1 MISLVSPAKTLNFD
15 PIKNN
20 IKCSLPYF
28 LESSKELVDILRQKS
43 ENELSILMK
52 LSKNLSKVN
61 FLRYKNWNLPFNQS
75 NAKPAAFAF
84 EGSVYKGLNI
94 SSFSQD
100 ELKYSQ
106 NNFRIIS
113 GLYGILRPLD
123 LIMPYRLE
131 MGTKLKN
138 SKGGDLYSFWKSTL
152 TNHLN
157 YELNEHDHKI
167 ILNLASNEYSKAIDF
182 KKINAKVITPIFKD
196 WKNGKYKVISFFAK
210 KARGMFVAYQI
221 KNQIKDVSDLCYFS
235 EDGYKYCKNE
245 SNSNEIVFLRK

>member
-61 FLRYKNWNLPFNQS
+61 FLRYKNWNPPFNQS

-84 EGSVYKGLNI
+84 ESVYKGLNI

-123 LIMPYRLE
+123 LIMP
-131 MGTKLKN
+131 T
-138 SKGGDLYSFWKSTL
+138 D
-152 TNHLN
+152 
-157 YELNEHDHKI
+157 
-167 ILNLASNEYSKAIDF
+167 
-182 KKINAKVITPIFKD
+182 
-196 WKNGKYKVISFFAK
+196 
-210 KARGMFVAYQI
+210 
-221 KNQIKDVSDLCYFS
+221 
-235 EDGYKYCKNE
+235 
-245 SNSNEIVFLRK
+245 

>member
-75 NAKPAAFAF
+75 NAKAAAFAF

-100 ELKYSQ
+100 EFNGIYDEFIMSLRDKLAFCEANYDKYTAETIKTVHRLANTALQLGFNRFGLALKQVEQ
-106 NNFRIIS
+106 N
-113 GLYGILRPLD
+113 LRQNRANLMR
-123 LIMPYRLE
+123 MPQIHCADNYLGKDTINLLQKE
-131 MGTKLKN
+131 IGQTV
-138 SKGGDLYSFWKSTL
+138 SK
-152 TNHLN
+152 
-157 YELNEHDHKI
+157 
-167 ILNLASNEYSKAIDF
+167 
-182 KKINAKVITPIFKD
+182 
-196 WKNGKYKVISFFAK
+196 
-210 KARGMFVAYQI
+210 
-221 KNQIKDVSDLCYFS
+221 
-235 EDGYKYCKNE
+235 
-245 SNSNEIVFLRK
+245 

>member
-52 LSKNLSKVN
+52 LSENLSKVN

-138 SKGGDLYSFWKSTL
+138 SKGADLYSFWKNVL

-157 YELNEHDHKI
+157 YELNEYDSKI